1 LPELALFLRS
11 PAEAEDDR
19 QSYLT
24 FAEVVTDILAE
35 ARRIARVIERII
47 DKLEGKSKIGAVRAQ
62 RCPIRLGGIRY
73 NWAYFGCR
81 RKERSGLGL
90 NDGEIFVL
98 GGLEVLGN
106 AELQHFAFSNH
117 RSRCR

>member
-1 LPELALFLRS
+1 MACASDRIGDRVVLLHQLESDFELLVVGLVFLDCRLPELALFLRS

-73 NWAYFGCR
+73 NWAYLGCR
-81 RKERSGLGL
+81 RKER
-90 NDGEIFVL
+90 
-98 GGLEVLGN
+98 
-106 AELQHFAFSNH
+106 
-117 RSRCR
+117 